1 MKPLTWKELT
11 QITNDNVACIASI
24 MWSRG
29 QTYLAWY
36 VIELY
41 AKAHGWSQDEIAD
54 IAMRVNDETFRVY

>member
-1 MKPLTWKELT
+1 MKPLSWKEL
-11 QITNDNVACIASI
+11 IKLTNDNVACVASI

-29 QTYLAWY
+29 QTGLAWY

-54 IAMRVNDETFRVY
+54 ISTRVNDETFRMY